1 MAGRAVLAPC
11 ADSFTVA
18 AGTAPVYEEGAA
30 GRGGRRKQWRTEVQG
45 APCAA
50 VCIRV
55 ILELK
60 VYQLANDHDVIIPH
74 EAGTHESTLTEPTAD
89 FTETQDQM
97 QISQNNASE
106 CRVTVLCR

>member
-1 MAGRAVLAPC
+1 MEDRGAGSSLCR
-11 ADSFTVA
+11 F
-18 AGTAPVYEEGAA
+18 
-30 GRGGRRKQWRTEVQG
+30 
-45 APCAA
+45 
-50 VCIRV
+50 CIQV

-60 VYQLANDHDVIIPH
+60 VYKLANDHDVIIPH
-74 EAGTHESTLTEPTAD
+74 EAGTRESTLTEPTAD